1 MTGRSA
7 KGGHDYV
14 PGHGDESFAVRHY
27 DLELTYTPDGNRL
40 DGVATLTCEALEEI
54 GTVGLDLA
62 HLSVAKV
69 TVGGKQ
75 VRYTHRLGHL
85 KITLP
90 KTLEAGKT
98 ATVRVRY
105 SGKPKPIR
113 KRHLGS
119 AGWEELTDG
128 VLVAAQPH
136 GAPSWYPCNDR
147 PSDKATYSVTMT
159 APNDYFVAFSG
170 EQTGRRRGGSSSTSS
185 FEQPVPI
192 PPYLATL
199 QIGQYVEREQ
209 DARVPMR
216 VVAPSDAF
224 GSGLTDAFGA
234 QPEMLSFFEER
245 FGPYPFASYT
255 AVITDDDLEIP
266 LESASLSTFGRNFCS
281 RSWENVRLV
290 AHELSHQWFGNAVT
304 CRDWSG
310 IWLHEG
316 FACYAE
322 WLWSE
327 EIGGHSA
334 QKWAERHH
342 ERLSGL
348 AQDDLVLADPGPGL
362 MFDDRVY
369 KRGALALH
377 ALRLTVG
384 DEAFFEVLRT
394 WVAEHAGGS
403 VDTEMF
409 LDHCEGVTGQDV
421 RPLLVPWLFEK
432 PLPDLPAP

>member
-7 KGGHDYV
+7 KGGQDYV

-40 DGVATLTCEALEEI
+40 DGTATLTVEALEEI

-147 PSDKATYSVTMT
+147 PSDKATY
-159 APNDYFVAFSG
+159 
-170 EQTGRRRGGSSSTSS
+170 
-185 FEQPVPI
+185 
-192 PPYLATL
+192 
-199 QIGQYVEREQ
+199 
-209 DARVPMR
+209 
-216 VVAPSDAF
+216 
-224 GSGLTDAFGA
+224 
-234 QPEMLSFFEER
+234 
-245 FGPYPFASYT
+245 
-255 AVITDDDLEIP
+255 
-266 LESASLSTFGRNFCS
+266 
-281 RSWENVRLV
+281 
-290 AHELSHQWFGNAVT
+290 AVT
-304 CRDWSG
+304 VTCLLYTSPSPRD
-310 IWLHEG
+310 
-316 FACYAE
+316 
-322 WLWSE
+322 
-327 EIGGHSA
+327 
-334 QKWAERHH
+334 
-342 ERLSGL
+342 
-348 AQDDLVLADPGPGL
+348 
-362 MFDDRVY
+362 
-369 KRGALALH
+369 
-377 ALRLTVG
+377 
-384 DEAFFEVLRT
+384 
-394 WVAEHAGGS
+394 
-403 VDTEMF
+403 
-409 LDHCEGVTGQDV
+409 
-421 RPLLVPWLFEK
+421 
-432 PLPDLPAP
+432 